1 MDARKVV
8 GMLSDRDVF
17 DLMDELDAQPI
28 SKGNT
33 FECRTVCH
41 DGHKH
46 KLIYYK
52 DSKSFY
58 CYTNC
63 GHLSIF
69 DMLGKALDLEFIDAL
84 KYIVRKYN
92 LHDSDHIEGFTYEKV
107 VNPGALLKQKLEKVK
122 APAFEKLDEHLLLDF
137 YPYYHKSWIDE
148 GISISS
154 MMKYN
159 IRYSIVDNQII
170 IPHYDEYGN
179 LIGVR
184 GRNLNKDKV
193 DEGKKY
199 MPIFYEG
206 KVLKHLTGAN
216 LYGLDKN
223 KEMIEKHKTMI
234 LFESEKSV
242 LQLDSMMPDHS
253 IGVCVSG
260 SSLTQYQLELIK
272 KLRIDEVIIGVD
284 KEFENIG
291 DDKEKRYA
299 EKIIKVF
306 RNRLAPYVR
315 VSVLWDLKNELNEK
329 DSPTDRGVKIFKDL
343 YENRIYI

>member
-1 MDARKVV
+1 
-8 GMLSDRDVF
+8 
-17 DLMDELDAQPI
+17 
-28 SKGNT
+28 
-33 FECRTVCH
+33 
-41 DGHKH
+41 
-46 KLIYYK
+46 
-52 DSKSFY
+52 
-58 CYTNC
+58 
-63 GHLSIF
+63 
-69 DMLGKALDLEFIDAL
+69 
-84 KYIVRKYN
+84 
-92 LHDSDHIEGFTYEKV
+92 
-107 VNPGALLKQKLEKVK
+107 
-122 APAFEKLDEHLLLDF
+122 
-137 YPYYHKSWIDE
+137 
-148 GISISS
+148 

-272 KLRIDEVIIGVD
+272 KLSIDEVIIGVD
-284 KEFENIG
+284 KEFENTICG
-291 DDKEKRYA
+291 
-299 EKIIKVF
+299 
-306 RNRLAPYVR
+306 
-315 VSVLWDLKNELNEK
+315 K
-329 DSPTDRGVKIFKDL
+329 D
-343 YENRIYI
+343 Y